1 MSNIL
6 VKWSANGIRL
16 LDWFSVNFKVAE
28 IDDLGLSFGPIKTI
42 LRIGHEYWLY
52 KLERYLRAFEDV
64 PEDEMD
70 KFVLRLQNDEV
81 YRHKVGASLLE
92 LELLED
98 DRKAGW
104 LGKLTLAYSRGV
116 FNEEKFDVLR
126 YSIRNTYAQ
135 DLNELWK
142 FYEVVGGDQN
152 SSGLKY
158 ENELALQRLA
168 GTGLLSGPTTAL
180 SGIIF
185 HLNEYGKLMVEN
197 ALMDDMESK

>member
-1 MSNIL
+1 MINNL
-6 VKWSANGIRL
+6 VEFSAKARRL
-16 LDWFSVNFKVAE
+16 LDGLSLESKVVE
-28 IDDLGLSFGPIKTI
+28 IDDLGLSLGPIKTI
-42 LRIGHEYWLY
+42 LGLWDLHFMY
-52 KLERYLRAFEDV
+52 KLARFVRAFEDV
-64 PEDEMD
+64 PEDEID
-70 KFVLRLQNDEV
+70 RFVSRLQNEEV

-92 LELLED
+92 LRLLED
-98 DRKAGW
+98 DLKANW

-135 DLNELWK
+135 DLHELLK
-142 FYEVVGGDQN
+142 FYEVVGGDPN

-158 ENELALQRLA
+158 ENKLALQRLA